1 MGLSEGGDGEAKR
14 QRGAERRTPFANS
27 IVESIEEGIGLL
39 RAWGYVV
46 VVEGSKLWTWMR
58 LVLPMP
64 EKETVYRLVRGG
76 QQ

>member
-1 MGLSEGGDGEAKR
+1 MPTLSKGRQSGSVEQSEGRPSRTQLLNQLKKGSGFCE
-14 QRGAERRTPFANS
+14 RGVTSLSWR
-27 IVESIEEGIGLL
+27 
-39 RAWGYVV
+39 
-46 VVEGSKLWTWMR
+46 GSKLWTWMR